1 MLSFFML
8 SENQISIYKKDGLV
22 KSSTCLSDDKVKDL
36 NNALDK
42 YLDDHKDENTEFV
55 SGLYEKDNDFLKF
68 AMYPEIISEVI
79 QLLGEDIILWG
90 SSLFCKKEKNG
101 KETPWHQDGEYWP
114 IKPLES
120 VTVWLS
126 IDEVTEENGP
136 LQYIPG
142 SHLDRKLAEHNTLNS
157 TNVTLNQTLKNI
169 DEIKDQAKSVILKPG
184 MFSMHDVYLFHG
196 SRANNSGKRRA
207 GLTYRYMPASS
218 YFDHEGAKVLEDR
231 VGYSLQRQLHLVS
244 GADKASN
251 KIYQDHTK

>member
-1 MLSFFML
+1 MLSVD
-8 SENQISIYKKDGLV
+8 QIKTYKTDGLV
-22 KSSTCLSDDKVKDL
+22 KSSTQLSSDKIKDL
-36 NNALDK
+36 NSALDK
-42 YLDDHKDENTEFV
+42 YLEDHKGENNEFV
-55 SGLYEKDNDFLKF
+55 SGLYERDGKFLEF
-68 AMYPEIISEVI
+68 AMYPEIIQEVK
-79 QLLGEDIILWG
+79 QLIGEDIILWG

-142 SHLDRKLAEHNTLNS
+142 SHLDKKLAEHNTLESN
-157 TNVTLNQTLKNI
+157 NVTLNQTLKNI
-169 DEIKDQAKSVILKPG
+169 DEIKDQAKSVHLKPG

-207 GLTYRYMPASS
+207 GLTYRYMPATSF
-218 YFDHEGAKVLEDR
+218 FDHVGAKTIEDK
-231 VGYSLQRQLHLVS
+231 VGYSLQRELHLLS
-244 GADKASN
+244 GEN
-251 KIYQDHTK
+251 KGGSKIFKNHTI